1 MWVENKASMKSVIT
15 IFPLAILIFIA
26 AVSAERVPIVGGDLD
41 NWGTILNQFLN
52 VSIGE
57 NGTLRENVVNTSNI
71 VDGTIIVA
79 DINNFIN
86 LTLGQKITFAFG
98 EIIDNIVDGW
108 IRITGNLNVTG
119 NIETSGNV
127 TANYLIGDGS
137 LITNIADS
145 VSIINLTS
153 STYDGNITNGSLKGY
168 EAANFICNAEFSGSH
183 FCTTDDIITIIAD
196 QNMSAINSFS
206 SSATAWIIE
215 GPPGYLANA
224 NDCLGWT
231 SDTNTYL
238 APFWAYDDNGGGMG
252 WLVKDYWK
260 FECYWKY

>member
-1 MWVENKASMKSVIT
+1 MQNKKKSELKVGVF
-15 IFPLAILIFIA
+15 IFVRTLILILNITF
-26 AVSAERVPIVGGDLD
+26 VSAERLPTVGGDD
-41 NWGTILNQFLN
+41 DAWGTILNQFLN
-52 VSIGE
+52 VSLNESGE
-57 NGTLRENVVNTSNI
+57 LRPANI
-71 VDGTIIVA
+71 TFA
-79 DINNFIN
+79 
-86 LTLGQKITFAFG
+86 QKITFAFG
-98 EIIDNIVDGW
+98 EVIDNIVDGW
-108 IRITGNLNVTG
+108 ITITGGLNVTG

-168 EAANFICNAEFSGSH
+168 EAANFICNAEFLGSH

-196 QNMSAINSFS
+196 QNISAINSFS

-231 SDTNTYL
+231 SDTGTYL
-238 APFWAYDDNGGGMG
+238 GPFWVFDEDGGGMG
-252 WLVKDYWK
+252 WLVNCASQKSLS
-260 FECYWKY
+260 CCT